1 MNETWVTITGWVGSV
16 VAKDLAAGG
25 RLVTLRVATTP
36 RRLVEGAWVDGTTAW
51 HTVKAWRHLADQVAD
66 GVSTGD
72 PVVVHG
78 RVVAE
83 EWQRSDGT
91 VGCENVVVAAAVGLD
106 LARVRPARETP
117 APDTSPDD
125 ASEAAYDEHA
135 A

>member
-1 MNETWVTITGWVGSV
+1 MNETWVTINGWVGSV
-16 VAKDLAAGG
+16 VVKDLATGG
-25 RLVTLRVATTP
+25 RLVTLRVASTP

-51 HTVKAWRHLADQVAD
+51 HTVKAWRNLADQVAT

-72 PVVVHG
+72 PVMVHG

-91 VGCENVVVAAAVGLD
+91 TGCENVVVAAAIGLD
-106 LARVRPARETP
+106 LARVRSGQSAQDPHDE
-117 APDTSPDD
+117 S
-125 ASEAAYDEHA
+125 AAAEVTHDEHA